1 MRTLLPLLL
10 ALIAGGCAAPSLL
23 SAYARPDQERMLRAP
38 AVSASAPA
46 QAQQAQPLEPREDA
60 RAGGLEIG
68 GASGTQPDPSA
79 QDKLELGSKPSAPLL
94 GWDGDVVAGDL
105 PGNTVE
111 ESYGARGLEPS
122 PTGRMYIIELYQ
134 QVLDERDALAGEV
147 SVLEQALAETRALLS
162 ASSDSLQ
169 QLEARVVDLEARY
182 EALQQENLD
191 LAARLTT
198 AQIRRLEAEKMLLEA
213 QIQWH
218 RGMQEPDG
226 AELPQ
231 GGEAE

>member
-1 MRTLLPLLL
+1 MRTLLPLTVALL
-10 ALIAGGCAAPSLL
+10 AGGCAAPTLL
-23 SAYARPDQERMLRAP
+23 SAYSRPDQTRMLRAP
-38 AVSASAPA
+38 ALSASAPA
-46 QAQQAQPLEPREDA
+46 EAQQAQALEAEGG
-60 RAGGLEIG
+60 GGLEIG
-68 GASGTQPDPSA
+68 DAYGAPADPSV
-79 QDKLELGSKPSAPLL
+79 QEKLELGTKPEPPLM

-111 ESYGARGLEPS
+111 ESSGARSLEPS

-147 SVLEQALAETRALLS
+147 AVLEQTLAETRALLS
-162 ASSDSLQ
+162 ATSDSLQ

-182 EALQQENLD
+182 QALQGENLD
-191 LAARLTT
+191 LSARLTT

-218 RGMQEPDG
+218 RSQQEPEG
-226 AELPQ
+226 AELAQ
-231 GGEAE
+231 GGAAQ